1 MTDST
6 AIDYVLG
13 ELDGPG
19 RTAAERRLRDDP
31 GFRAEVERLSPVVAR
46 LEALPR
52 EGWEALE
59 PPPLRMPADAAR
71 TPSPRRA
78 RRLVLRPAI
87 AVAASLALVGAGV
100 AGGVVAAGGGGDGD
114 KGTASSPIALSAVDA
129 ADPGARGKAT
139 VVRDGESA
147 IRLSL
152 DGLAPNGRGD
162 AYEAWLMDGPERLV
176 SLGSF
181 RVGPS
186 GSATVTL
193 PVPAAPGRYR
203 FVDVSRERLDGD
215 PGHSGTSVLRGPT
228 RA

>member
-1 MTDST
+1 MTIVMIRANGT
-6 AIDYVLG
+6 ARLG
-13 ELDGPG
+13 S
-19 RTAAERRLRDDP
+19 
-31 GFRAEVERLSPVVAR
+31 RASPAGTGTTSYPPNAKIRSSPVA
-46 LEALPR
+46 E
-52 EGWEALE
+52 
-59 PPPLRMPADAAR
+59 
-71 TPSPRRA
+71 SC
-78 RRLVLRPAI
+78 
-87 AVAASLALVGAGV
+87 AS
-100 AGGVVAAGGGGDGD
+100 
-114 KGTASSPIALSAVDA
+114 
-129 ADPGARGKAT
+129 
-139 VVRDGESA
+139 DGESA

-152 DGLAPNGRGD
+152 DGLAPNSRGD